1 MFFAGDEFCNTQYGN
16 NNAYCQDNMIS
27 WLDWDRLN
35 EYQEIHDFFRYMIA
49 FRKAH
54 PIIRRRTN
62 GAACGFPGISIHNG
76 YPWNAG
82 SDNNT
87 RMIGVMYAGRNETDT
102 DDDIVFLA
110 INAYWQ
116 PLTQQLPDLPEGKY
130 WKVCANTNLPY
141 KDGEEIQSMTTFLG
155 DHTIQVQDRT
165 VIVLTAENR
174 SEVC

>member
-1 MFFAGDEFCNTQYGN
+1 
-16 NNAYCQDNMIS
+16 
-27 WLDWDRLN
+27 
-35 EYQEIHDFFRYMIA
+35 
-49 FRKAH
+49 
-54 PIIRRRTN
+54 
-62 GAACGFPGISIHNG
+62 
-76 YPWNAG
+76 
-82 SDNNT
+82 
-87 RMIGVMYAGRNETDT
+87 MIGVMYAGRNETDT

-155 DHTIQVQDRT
+155 DHTIQVPDRT